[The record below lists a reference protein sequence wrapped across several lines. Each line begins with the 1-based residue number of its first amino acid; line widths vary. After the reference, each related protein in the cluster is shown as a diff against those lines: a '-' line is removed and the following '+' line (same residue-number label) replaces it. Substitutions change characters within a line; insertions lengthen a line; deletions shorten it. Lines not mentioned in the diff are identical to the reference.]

1 MNLFKT
7 SFYSVISTFI
17 RTLAGVVAGKVVAVC
32 TGPAG
37 VALLGQFNNF
47 INISTTFANGGIN
60 TGVVKYTAEYAK
72 NEQKTKELFA
82 TSFKVTLYTSCII
95 GLTLMVLST
104 KLSSYLFTT
113 AAYASIF
120 IVFGFSII
128 LYALNSLFI
137 SMLNGS
143 GDIKELSYVNVISNV
158 AGLLFTIVLVYY
170 FKIYGA
176 LLAIILAQSII
187 FIISGYV
194 LVKRSWFQ
202 LSFFVGALDIKIL
215 KKLSAF
221 SLMAIVSALTVPL
234 SQIILRQ
241 YLINHLSLQSAGI
254 WQGVNSVSNTYLLLA
269 SSAISIYYL
278 PKLAS
283 LKTKSEIRHEIHLGY
298 KMIIPI
304 MVVCCIGIYIF
315 RHFIIRLLFSGAF
328 STMSELFLFQMM
340 GDVLKASTWILAYY
354 MLAKSMTRLY
364 IITEVVFHIIYV
376 VLGYLFV
383 NYFGLVGIT
392 YAYAA
397 NYLIFLLTLVYLFR
411 SILFKRRKHKRRPAL
426 HS

>member
-194 LVKRSWFQ
+194 LVKRSWFK

-411 SILFKRRKHKRRPAL
+411 SILFKRRKHKRRSAL